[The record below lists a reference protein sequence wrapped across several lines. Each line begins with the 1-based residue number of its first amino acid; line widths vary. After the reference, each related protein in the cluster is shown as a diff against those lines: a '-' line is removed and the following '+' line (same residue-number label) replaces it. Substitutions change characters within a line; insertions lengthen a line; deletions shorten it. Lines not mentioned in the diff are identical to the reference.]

1 MIKNVK
7 NAGTITRDSKFAA
20 GIVGLAHGKVTV
32 SGCDLTVTIN
42 FNVNGDGTHGG
53 IVGLTGDCSNMT
65 VEGCYFRGFV
75 KGYSI
80 IGCGGI
86 VGFARYR
93 HTVKDC
99 MLAAAEFTPTQ
110 SSIITCYYFDKNE
123 EITTLQNN
131 YYLTSVYGNTQGKQ
145 AFAVTADDNI
155 DIGFGEMKGS
165 YPASGSTDYN
175 VGSALSSMTSL
186 AMLTLPGALP
196 RFRAIIP
203 MNSPAGLLKSQR

>member
-42 FNVNGDGTHGG
+42 FNVNGDGTH
-53 IVGLTGDCSNMT
+53 
-65 VEGCYFRGFV
+65 
-75 KGYSI
+75 
-80 IGCGGI
+80 GGI

-175 VGSALSSMTSL
+175 VGAALSSMTSL